1 MRDELRGA
9 RWGTAAALAACCSA
23 AWGVELTEQEAVAR
37 ALSRPAYV
45 EVDAGRV
52 AAARGAVVEAG
63 RLPNPVLTLEH
74 ERIGPS
80 TERSVGVVQ
89 TFDLFGRRSL
99 RVGAAEQRLEA
110 ARYEALDR
118 RLQTVAEVRRTF
130 GESLSAEHQ
139 RRALGAWVNRIQA
152 GSETVGRLAKS
163 GEVAG
168 YARRRIEREVQA
180 ARARLAAASADA
192 AHSRERLRGL
202 IRLES
207 AEELR
212 LAGELV
218 PPELPAL
225 ADVLVSIGQRPDLAA
240 LLAQAEAY
248 DRDRM
253 AAERAWAPDLN
264 VGIGQK
270 RVDEPLGSDTGLML
284 SLAFPLPLFDRGE
297 GRRDAAAARARA
309 LRAEHDLLVARRE
322 AEIRGLWQQASELR
336 AGALALR
343 AAPMGDLSRTA
354 ETAYRAGEGGILEL
368 LDAYRAELD
377 AELAAL
383 DLELRARLARIEL
396 DVFSGANRGN

>member
-9 RWGTAAALAACCSA
+9 RRGVAAALAACCSA
-23 AWGVELTEQEAVAR
+23 GWGVELTEQEAVAR

-52 AAARGAVVEAG
+52 AAARSAVVEAG
-63 RLPNPVLTLEH
+63 RLPNPVLSFEH

-80 TERSVGVVQ
+80 TERSIGVVQ
-89 TFDLFGRRSL
+89 TFDVFGRRSL

-118 RLQTVAEVRRTF
+118 RLQVTAEVRRGF
-130 GESLSAEHQ
+130 AESLSLERQ
-139 RRALGAWVNRIQA
+139 RQALGAWVDRIQA
-152 GSETVGRLAKS
+152 ASETVGRLAKS

-168 YARRRIEREVQA
+168 YARRRIEREAQS
-180 ARARLAAASADA
+180 ARARLAAASGDA
-192 AHSRERLRGL
+192 VRSKERLRGL
-202 IRLES
+202 IGLES

-212 LAGELV
+212 LAGGLM
-218 PPELPAL
+218 PPEPPPLAAAL
-225 ADVLVSIGQRPDLAA
+225 DGIRQRPDLAA

-248 DRDRM
+248 DRERM

-270 RVDEPLGSDTGLML
+270 RADEPLRSDTGLMV
-284 SLAFPLPLFDRGE
+284 SLAFALPLFDRGE
-297 GRRDAAAARARA
+297 GRRDIAAAQARA
-309 LRAEHDLLVARRE
+309 LRGEHKLLVTRRE
-322 AEIRGLWQQASELR
+322 ADIRGLWQQAAELR
-336 AGALALR
+336 AGAIALR
-343 AAPMGDLSRTA
+343 GAPMGDLSRTA
-354 ETAYRAGEGGILEL
+354 ETAYRAGESSILEL